1 MEVMYS
7 EFSRAVDTR
16 VNTVRGSGLGLAIV
30 KKLVDIMGGT
40 IEAKSKINEG
50 TTFKVVIDVPY
61 CDEAD
66 VVDTEDNTPVEFDRT
81 VNILIAEDND
91 LNYEIL
97 CEQLSDYDISCT
109 RAKNGVECVSEFK
122 NSKPHSFDIILMDM
136 QMPVMNGYEAAKAIR
151 RSAHELAGT
160 IPIIAMTAN
169 AFSEDIQHSLAA
181 GMNAHISKP
190 VEMKVLEKT
199 IRSIKSG
206 GGHRN
211 AAH

>member
-16 VNTVRGSGLGLAIV
+16 VNSVRVSGLGLSIV

-50 TTFKVVIDVPY
+50 TTFKVVMDVPY

-66 VVDTEDNTPVEFDRT
+66 VADTEDNTPVEFDRT

-136 QMPVMNGYEAAKAIR
+136 QMPVMNGLDAAAAIR
-151 RSAHELAGT
+151 ALDFDEART
-160 IPIIAMTAN
+160 IPIIAVTAN
-169 AFSEDIQHSLAA
+169 AYNEDIEKCLAV
-181 GMNAHISKP
+181 GMNAHCSKP
-190 VEMKVLEKT
+190 IDIEKLMKIIGKYLK
-199 IRSIKSG
+199 
-206 GGHRN
+206 
-211 AAH
+211 